1 MNEYKKGWDDALL
14 WVLEK
19 IEENPNAKL
28 SFISYIIE
36 KDLEKKPKKM
46 IDENS
51 QAFFDFNQLK
61 TFDKV
66 LVRQNRHCVWNP
78 ALFHSYR
85 PEIKFYPY
93 FVITGTPGG
102 TGHSQCVPY
111 EGNEYLMGTIQ
122 DAKPFYK
129 L

>member
-51 QAFFDFNQLK
+51 QSFFDFNQLK
-61 TFDKV
+61 PFDKV
-66 LVRQNRHCVWNP
+66 LIRNGNSNVWFL
-78 ALFHSYR
+78 AFFHSYR
-85 PEIKFYPY
+85 PEIR
-93 FVITGTPGG
+93 
-102 TGHSQCVPY
+102 
-111 EGNEYLMGTIQ
+111 
-122 DAKPFYK
+122 
-129 L
+129 